1 MLFLCGVFSAS
12 RVLYIFFDAK
22 DVKMEIQA
30 QVPSI
35 NFQAYFTK
43 TWTRHFFYNWHYN
56 ANNQIGRF
64 FVEAV
69 KCEKC

>member
-12 RVLYIFFDAK
+12 RVLYILFDAK

-43 TWTRHFFYNWHYN
+43 TWTRHFFT
-56 ANNQIGRF
+56 IGTIMPTIKLEDF
-64 FVEAV
+64 LQ
-69 KCEKC
+69 KP